1 MKVYLEVGA
10 KKAFASAVYWPGWSR
25 GAKTEDEALDNLL
38 AYAERYAAAIGVPT
52 SKLGPRARAR
62 IEIVERLTGNAT
74 TDFGAPG
81 VVPDLDRQPVGAER
95 LDELIALLAACWT
108 AFDKAAARARGEEL
122 GPSGPRG
129 GGRSLGKMVDHVIEA
144 QAGYL
149 GAIGGK
155 ASAAMAWPELK
166 REFSV
171 ALARRARGELPD
183 VGPRGGKRWPAPYA
197 IRRSAW
203 HALDHAWEIEDRLV

>member
-1 MKVYLEVGA
+1 MKVYLEVGS
-10 KKAFASAVYWPGWSR
+10 KKTFASAVDWPGWSR
-25 GAKTEDEALDNLL
+25 GGKTEDEALDNLL
-38 AYAERYAAAIGVPT
+38 AYDERYAAAIGIPDN
-52 SKLGPRARAR
+52 KLGPRARAQ
-62 IEIVERLTGNAT
+62 IEVVERLTGNAT

-81 VVPDLDRQPVGAER
+81 VVPDLDREPISGER
-95 LDELIALLAACWT
+95 LEELITLLEACWAT
-108 AFDKAAARARGEEL
+108 FDTAAATARGHEL

-129 GGRSLGKMVDHVIEA
+129 GGRALDKMVDHVIDA

-155 ASAAMAWPELK
+155 GRAGMPWAQTK
-166 REFSV
+166 REFRA
-171 ALARRARGELPD
+171 ALAQRAQGELPD

-203 HALDHAWEIEDRLV
+203 HALD

>member
-10 KKAFASAVYWPGWSR
+10 KKAFASAVDWPGWSR
-25 GAKTEDEALDNLL
+25 GGKTDDEALDNLL
-38 AYAERYAAAIGVPT
+38 AYDERYAAAVGVPP
-52 SKLGPRARAR
+52 SKLGPRARAK
-62 IEIVERLTGNAT
+62 IDVVERLPGNAT

-81 VVPDLDRQPVGAER
+81 VVPDLDRAPISGER
-95 LDELIALLAACWT
+95 LNELIARLEACWSS
-108 AFDKAAARARGEEL
+108 FDKAAVKARGHEL

-129 GGRSLGKMVDHVIEA
+129 GGRTLDKMVAHVIEA

-149 GAIGGK
+149 AAVGGK
-155 ASAAMAWPELK
+155 VRAGAAWTDTRRDFRA
-166 REFSV
+166 
-171 ALARRARGELPD
+171 ALAQRSRGELPE

-203 HALDHAWEIEDRLV
+203 HALDHAWEIEDRLG